1 MKRKKKSIVIDD
13 SGYDGYYDDVKP
25 EDYNVEEEKSKD
37 DSSVSIKVGALI
49 FSAILIIAEKIMI
62 SFLNSK
68 ND

>member
-13 SGYDGYYDDVKP
+13 SGYDGYYDDVNP

-49 FSAILIIAEKIMI
+49 FSAILIISAIVVVT
-62 SFLNSK
+62 FAL
-68 ND
+68 

>member
-1 MKRKKKSIVIDD
+1 MKRKTKSIVIDD

-49 FSAILIIAEKIMI
+49 FSAILIISAIVVVT
-62 SFLNSK
+62 FAL
-68 ND
+68 

>member
-1 MKRKKKSIVIDD
+1 MKRKKKSIVNDD

-49 FSAILIIAEKIMI
+49 FSAILIISAIVVVT
-62 SFLNSK
+62 FAL
-68 ND
+68 